1 MNILQSTIN
10 LSVLLKKRIFYA
22 FILPALLLGSCRKTA
37 TQTEESALTAPGSQ
51 VAQTNAVAA
60 AASPTTGWT
69 QTSYTYGIQ
78 TPWNLSQ
85 SSRYS
90 YAGGE
95 HRFWIY
101 PNDACQFEGCST
113 GPRSELRMNN
123 NYTAGRHQFEG
134 DVYIVSGTAGT
145 DIMQVFGGQT
155 NATAIML
162 KIHSASGGT
171 IKRYDNETLMTS
183 AYNKWIHVNVQHD
196 ADNGKLYVYLN
207 GTLKGTYADRGNATH
222 YFKCGV
228 YNISGSRSETRWKNI
243 KYWKNGAV
251 GQ

>member
-1 MNILQSTIN
+1 MKVSLSKAGLSAVLQKGM
-10 LSVLLKKRIFYA
+10 LCA
-22 FILPALLLGSCRKTA
+22 FILPALLLGSCKKAATPTA
-37 TQTEESALTAPGSQ
+37 ESDQTAPGSQ
-51 VAQTNAVAA
+51 DTELTAVAA
-60 AASPTTGWT
+60 APTAGWT

-90 YAGGE
+90 YSGGE

-101 PNDACQFEGCST
+101 PGDACQYEGCST

-123 NYTAGRHQFEG
+123 NYTSGRHQFEG
-134 DVYIVSGTAGT
+134 DVYIVSGSAGT
-145 DIMQVFGGQT
+145 DIMQVFGGAT

-196 ADNGKLYVYLN
+196 ADNGRIYVYLN
-207 GTLKGTYADRGNATH
+207 NVLKGNYADRGNATH

-228 YNISGSRSETRWKNI
+228 YNISGSRSETRWKNV
-243 KYWKNGAV
+243 KYWKNGPV

>member
-1 MNILQSTIN
+1 MKIFKSKEGLCAFPPKEIL
-10 LSVLLKKRIFYA
+10 FA
-22 FILPALLLGSCRKTA
+22 FMFPALLMGGCRKNA
-37 TQTEESALTAPGSQ
+37 TQLQQSPLVTPESKTAQ
-51 VAQTNAVAA
+51 VSAA
-60 AASPTTGWT
+60 AAAPTSGWT
-69 QTSYTYGIQ
+69 QTSYTYAIQ
-78 TPWNLSQ
+78 TPWNLPQ

-90 YAGGE
+90 VSGGE
-95 HRFWIY
+95 HHFWILQG
-101 PNDACQFEGCST
+101 DACQFEGCTT

-123 NYTAGRHQFEG
+123 NYTSGRHQFEG
-134 DVYIVSGTAGT
+134 DVYIVSGSAGT
-145 DIMQVFGGQT
+145 DIMQVFGGAT

-196 ADNGKLYVYLN
+196 ADNGKIYVYLN
-207 GTLKGTYADRGNATH
+207 SVLKGTYADRGNATH

-228 YNISGSRSETRWKNI
+228 YNISGSRSESRWKNI
-243 KYWKNGAV
+243 KYWKNGPV

>member
-1 MNILQSTIN
+1 MNISSSKAGLN
-10 LSVLLKKRIFYA
+10 AWLPKGVLCTFL
-22 FILPALLLGSCRKTA
+22 LPALLLGGCKKTA
-37 TQTEESALTAPGSQ
+37 TQMDESRLTASDN
-51 VAQTNAVAA
+51 QTAEISAA
-60 AASPTTGWT
+60 AAAPTSGWT
-69 QTSYTYGIQ
+69 QTAYTYNIQ

-90 YAGGE
+90 YSGGE

-101 PNDACQFEGCST
+101 PNDACQYEGCNT

-123 NYTAGRHQFEG
+123 NYTSGRHQFEG
-134 DVYIVSGTAGT
+134 DVYIVSGSAGT
-145 DIMQVFGGQT
+145 DIMQVFGGST
-155 NATAIML
+155 HATAIML
-162 KIHSASGGT
+162 KIHPASGGT

-196 ADNGKLYVYLN
+196 ADNGKIYVYLN
-207 GTLKGTYADRGNATH
+207 GSLKGTYADRGNATH

>member
-1 MNILQSTIN
+1 MNIQSKRS
-10 LSVLLKKRIFYA
+10 LSALLKIA
-22 FILPALLLGSCRKTA
+22 ILCAIILTAGLMPGCKKTA
-37 TQTEESALTAPGSQ
+37 TSTPESQPDDRPIHTEA
-51 VAQTNAVAA
+51 N
-60 AASPTTGWT
+60 PTSGWT
-69 QTSYTYGIQ
+69 QTSYTYSIQ
-78 TPWNLSQ
+78 TPWNLPQ
-85 SSRYS
+85 SDRYS
-90 YAGGE
+90 YSSGE

-101 PNDACQFEGCST
+101 PNDECQFEGCTT

-123 NYTAGRHQFEG
+123 NYTSGRHQFEG
-134 DVYIVSGTAGT
+134 DVYIVSGSAGT
-145 DIMQVFGGQT
+145 DIMQVFGGAT

-162 KIHSASGGT
+162 KIHAASGGT

-196 ADNGKLYVYLN
+196 ADNGKIYVYLN
-207 GTLKGTYADRGNATH
+207 STLKGSFADRGNATH

-243 KYWKNGAV
+243 KYWKNGPV

>member
-1 MNILQSTIN
+1 MNILPPLGS
-10 LSVLLKKRIFYA
+10 LSALPQKGIFCV
-22 FILPALLLGSCRKTA
+22 FMLSALLLSGCRKTA
-37 TQTEESALTAPGSQ
+37 METERNELAASNNQTALIS
-51 VAQTNAVAA
+51 AA
-60 AASPTTGWT
+60 AVDPTSGWT

-78 TPWNLSQ
+78 TPWDLSQ

-90 YAGGE
+90 YSGGV

-101 PNDACQFEGCST
+101 PGDACQFEGCTT

-123 NYTAGRHQFEG
+123 NYTSGRHQFEG
-134 DVYIVSGTAGT
+134 DVYIVSGSVGT
-145 DIMQVFGGQT
+145 DIMQVFGGAT

-162 KIHSASGGT
+162 KIHSGSGGT

-183 AYNKWIHVNVQHD
+183 AYDKWIHVNVQHD
-196 ADNGKLYVYLN
+196 ADNGKIYVYLN
-207 GTLKGTYADRGNATH
+207 GVLKGTYADRGNATH

-228 YNISGSRSETRWKNI
+228 YNISGSASETRWKNV
-243 KYWKNGAV
+243 KYWKNGPV

>member
-1 MNILQSTIN
+1 MNRLQSKASI
-10 LSVLLKKRIFYA
+10 
-22 FILPALLLGSCRKTA
+22 PALLKIIILIAFVLPAVLLGGCQKTA
-37 TQTEESALTAPGSQ
+37 TQKDDNQSSSSERQISTEA
-51 VAQTNAVAA
+51 N
-60 AASPTTGWT
+60 PTSGWT

-78 TPWNLSQ
+78 TPWDLDQ
-85 SSRYS
+85 SDRYS
-90 YAGGE
+90 YSGGE

-101 PNDACQFEGCST
+101 PGDACQFEGCST

-123 NYTAGRHQFEG
+123 NYTSGRHQFEG
-134 DVYIVSGTAGT
+134 DVYIVSGSAGT
-145 DIMQVFGGQT
+145 DIMQVFGGAT

-162 KIHSASGGT
+162 KIHSASSGT

-196 ADNGKLYVYLN
+196 ADNGKIYVYLN
-207 GTLKGTYADRGNATH
+207 STLKGTYADRGNATH

-243 KYWKNGAV
+243 KYWKNGPV

>member
-1 MNILQSTIN
+1 MNILQTQGSLHALPQKI
-10 LSVLLKKRIFYA
+10 LCVFM
-22 FILPALLLGSCRKTA
+22 LPAILLGGCQKRA
-37 TQTEESALTAPGSQ
+37 TQTDDPQSTSSERQISTEA
-51 VAQTNAVAA
+51 N
-60 AASPTTGWT
+60 PTSGWT

-78 TPWNLSQ
+78 TPWNQPQ
-85 SSRYS
+85 SNRYS
-90 YAGGE
+90 YSGGE

-123 NYTAGRHQFEG
+123 NYTSGKHQFEG
-134 DVYIVSGTAGT
+134 DVYIVSGSAGT
-145 DIMQVFGGQT
+145 DIMQVFGGAT

-162 KIHSASGGT
+162 KIHSASSGT

-196 ADNGKLYVYLN
+196 ADNGKIYVYLN
-207 GTLKGTYADRGNATH
+207 SALKGTYADRGNATH

-243 KYWKNGAV
+243 KYWKNGPV

>member
-1 MNILQSTIN
+1 MKVSLSKASLTAVLQKGM
-10 LSVLLKKRIFYA
+10 LGA
-22 FILPALLLGSCRKTA
+22 FILPALLLGSCKKA
-37 TQTEESALTAPGSQ
+37 TTPTEESDQTAPGSQ
-51 VAQTNAVAA
+51 DTELTAVAA
-60 AASPTTGWT
+60 APTAGWT

-78 TPWNLSQ
+78 TPWNLPQ

-90 YAGGE
+90 YSGGE

-101 PNDACQFEGCST
+101 PGDACQFEGCST

-123 NYTAGRHQFEG
+123 NYTSGRHQFEG
-134 DVYIVSGTAGT
+134 DVYIVSGSAGT
-145 DIMQVFGGQT
+145 DIMQVFGGAT

-196 ADNGKLYVYLN
+196 ADNGRIYVYLN
-207 GTLKGTYADRGNATH
+207 KVLKGNYADRGNATH

-228 YNISGSRSETRWKNI
+228 YNISGSKSETRWKNV
-243 KYWKNGAV
+243 KYWKNGPV

>member
-1 MNILQSTIN
+1 MNILQSKGS
-10 LSVLLKKRIFYA
+10 LSALPKKGILCA
-22 FILPALLLGSCRKTA
+22 FILPALLLGGCKKSA
-37 TQTEESALTAPGSQ
+37 TQTEESGLTASDSQ
-51 VAQTNAVAA
+51 TAGISVAA
-60 AASPTTGWT
+60 AAPTSGWT

-78 TPWNLSQ
+78 TPWDLSQ

-90 YAGGE
+90 YSGGE

-101 PNDACQFEGCST
+101 PGDACQFEGCST

-123 NYTAGRHQFEG
+123 NYTSGRHQFEG
-134 DVYIVSGTAGT
+134 DVYIVSGSAGT
-145 DIMQVFGGQT
+145 DIMQVFGGAT

-162 KIHSASGGT
+162 KIHSASSGT

-196 ADNGKLYVYLN
+196 ADNGKIYVYLN
-207 GTLKGTYADRGNATH
+207 NTLKGTYADRGNATH

-228 YNISGSRSETRWKNI
+228 YNISGSRSETRWKNV
-243 KYWKNGAV
+243 KYWKNGPV

>member
-1 MNILQSTIN
+1 MNILKTKGSLHT
-10 LSVLLKKRIFYA
+10 LPKRILCT
-22 FILPALLLGSCRKTA
+22 IMLPAILLGGCQKTA
-37 TQTEESALTAPGSQ
+37 TQTDDTQSTSSERQISTEA
-51 VAQTNAVAA
+51 N
-60 AASPTTGWT
+60 PTSGWT

-78 TPWNLSQ
+78 TPWNQPQ
-85 SSRYS
+85 SNRYS
-90 YAGGE
+90 YSGGE

-101 PNDACQFEGCST
+101 PGDACQFEGCST

-123 NYTAGRHQFEG
+123 NYTSGKHQFEG
-134 DVYIVSGTAGT
+134 DVYIVSGSAGT
-145 DIMQVFGGQT
+145 DIMQVFGGAT

-162 KIHSASGGT
+162 KIHSASSGT

-196 ADNGKLYVYLN
+196 ADNGKIYVYLN
-207 GTLKGTYADRGNATH
+207 STLKGTYADRGNATH
-222 YFKCGV
+222 YFKCGA

-243 KYWKNGAV
+243 KYWKNGPV

>member
-1 MNILQSTIN
+1 MKILSPQISFTALFPKGI
-10 LSVLLKKRIFYA
+10 LSVLILSTLLLSACRKNAIETA
-22 FILPALLLGSCRKTA
+22 GNGLPAPDN
-37 TQTEESALTAPGSQ
+37 QTTLINAL
-51 VAQTNAVAA
+51 AA
-60 AASPTTGWT
+60 DPTSGWT
-69 QTSYTYGIQ
+69 QTSYTYNIQ

-85 SSRYS
+85 SARYTYS
-90 YAGGE
+90 GGE

-101 PNDACQFEGCST
+101 PGDACQFEGCST

-123 NYTAGRHQFEG
+123 NYTSGKHQFEG
-134 DVYIVSGTAGT
+134 DVYIVSGSAGT
-145 DIMQVFGGQT
+145 DIMQVFGGAT

-162 KIHSASGGT
+162 KIHSCSSGT

-196 ADNGKLYVYLN
+196 ADNGKIYVYLDR
-207 GTLKGTYADRGNATH
+207 TLKGTYADRGNATH

-228 YNISGSRSETRWKNI
+228 YNISGSKSETRWKNV
-243 KYWKNGAV
+243 KYWKNGPV

>member
-1 MNILQSTIN
+1 MKILQSN
-10 LSVLLKKRIFYA
+10 VSRKPLLQKGILCA
-22 FILPALLLGSCRKTA
+22 LVLPALLLGGCRKNAAQMRESQLNSSESKTA
-37 TQTEESALTAPGSQ
+37 QISL
-51 VAQTNAVAA
+51 AA
-60 AASPTTGWT
+60 AAPTSGWT
-69 QTSYTYGIQ
+69 QTSYTYDIQ

-90 YAGGE
+90 VSGGE
-95 HRFWIY
+95 HHFWIY
-101 PNDACQFEGCST
+101 PGDACQFEGCST
-113 GPRSELRMNN
+113 GPRSELRMKND
-123 NYTAGRHQFEG
+123 YTSGRHQFEG
-134 DVYIVSGTAGT
+134 DVYIVSGSAGT
-145 DIMQVFGGQT
+145 DIMQVFGGAT

-162 KIHSASGGT
+162 KIHAASSGT

-196 ADNGKLYVYLN
+196 ADNGKIYVYLDRV
-207 GTLKGTYADRGNATH
+207 LKGTYADRGNATH

-243 KYWKNGAV
+243 KYWKNGPV

>member
-1 MNILQSTIN
+1 MNIVKPKAGTSAW
-10 LSVLLKKRIFYA
+10 LKKRTLYA
-22 FILPALLLGSCRKTA
+22 CLLPVLLLGSCKKTA
-37 TQTEESALTAPGSQ
+37 TQTEESGPAASDNPTAQ
-51 VAQTNAVAA
+51 VNAVAA
-60 AASPTTGWT
+60 APTSGWT

-90 YAGGE
+90 YSGGE

-101 PNDACQFEGCST
+101 PDDECQFEGCTT

-123 NYTAGRHQFEG
+123 NYTSGRHQFEG
-134 DVYIVSGTAGT
+134 DVYIVSGSAGT
-145 DIMQVFGGQT
+145 DIMQVFGGAT

-162 KIHSASGGT
+162 KIHSAGSGT

-196 ADNGKLYVYLN
+196 ADNGKIYVYLN
-207 GTLKGTYADRGNATH
+207 SVLKGTYADRGNATH

-243 KYWKNGAV
+243 KYWKNGPV

>member
-1 MNILQSTIN
+1 MNILPANGSFRALRLNGILCTFI
-10 LSVLLKKRIFYA
+10 LSVLLLSA
-22 FILPALLLGSCRKTA
+22 CRKTA
-37 TQTEESALTAPGSQ
+37 IERESNRPTASDKQTALIS
-51 VAQTNAVAA
+51 AA
-60 AASPTTGWT
+60 AVDPTSGWT
-69 QTSYTYGIQ
+69 QTSYTYNIQ
-78 TPWNLSQ
+78 SPWNLSQ
-85 SSRYS
+85 ASRYS
-90 YAGGE
+90 YSGGE

-101 PNDACQFEGCST
+101 PGDACQFEGCST

-123 NYTAGRHQFEG
+123 NYTAGKHQFEG
-134 DVYIVSGTAGT
+134 DVYIVSGSAGT
-145 DIMQVFGGQT
+145 DIMQVFGGAT

-162 KIHSASGGT
+162 KIHSAGSGT

-196 ADNGKLYVYLN
+196 ADNGKIYVYLN

-228 YNISGSRSETRWKNI
+228 YNISGSRSETRWKNV
-243 KYWKNGAV
+243 KYWKNGPV

>member
-1 MNILQSTIN
+1 MNIAQSMG
-10 LSVLLKKRIFYA
+10 SKFA
-22 FILPALLLGSCRKTA
+22 LPTQKLLGVILVYALSTSCHKTTSQPEQNDA
-37 TQTEESALTAPGSQ
+37 PASERQITTEANPTA
-51 VAQTNAVAA
+51 
-60 AASPTTGWT
+60 GWT

-78 TPWNLSQ
+78 TPWDLPLSD
-85 SSRYS
+85 RYS
-90 YAGGE
+90 YSGGE

-101 PNDACQFEGCST
+101 PNDECQYEGCST

-123 NYTAGRHQFEG
+123 NYTSGKHQFEG
-134 DVYIVSGTAGT
+134 DVYIVSGSAGT
-145 DIMQVFGGQT
+145 DIMQVFGGST
-155 NATAIML
+155 HATAIML

-196 ADNGKLYVYLN
+196 ADNGRIYVYLN
-207 GTLKGTYADRGNATH
+207 STLKGTYADRGNATH

-228 YNISGSRSETRWKNI
+228 YNISGSRSETRWKNV
-243 KYWKNGAV
+243 KYWKNGPV

>member
-1 MNILQSTIN
+1 MNILQKQGGLHALPQKI
-10 LSVLLKKRIFYA
+10 LCA
-22 FILPALLLGSCRKTA
+22 FILPAILLGGCQKTA
-37 TQTEESALTAPGSQ
+37 TQSDDTQSTSSERQISTEA
-51 VAQTNAVAA
+51 N
-60 AASPTTGWT
+60 PTSGWT

-78 TPWNLSQ
+78 TPWNQPQ
-85 SSRYS
+85 SNRYS
-90 YAGGE
+90 YSGGE

-123 NYTAGRHQFEG
+123 NYTSGKHQFEG
-134 DVYIVSGTAGT
+134 DVYIVSGSAGT
-145 DIMQVFGGQT
+145 DIMQVFGGAT

-162 KIHSASGGT
+162 KIHSASSGT

-196 ADNGKLYVYLN
+196 ADNGKIYVYLN
-207 GTLKGTYADRGNATH
+207 SALKGIYADRGNATH

-228 YNISGSRSETRWKNI
+228 YNISGSKSETRWKNI
-243 KYWKNGAV
+243 KYWKNGPV

>member
-1 MNILQSTIN
+1 MNILPFLGSN
-10 LSVLLKKRIFYA
+10 VLPPKGVLYA
-22 FILPALLLGSCRKTA
+22 FVLSAFLLNGCRKTA
-37 TQTEESALTAPGSQ
+37 IETEKNEPVVADNQTALVSAAVVDP
-51 VAQTNAVAA
+51 TN
-60 AASPTTGWT
+60 GWT
-69 QTSYTYGIQ
+69 QTSYTYNLQ
-78 TPWNLSQ
+78 TPWDLSQ

-90 YAGGE
+90 YSGGE

-101 PNDACQFEGCST
+101 PGDACQYQGCST

-123 NYTAGRHQFEG
+123 NYTSGKHQFEG
-134 DVYIVSGTAGT
+134 DVYIVSGSAGT
-145 DIMQVFGGQT
+145 DIMQVFGGST
-155 NATAIML
+155 HATAIML

-196 ADNGKLYVYLN
+196 ADNGRIYVYLN

-228 YNISGSRSETRWKNI
+228 YNISGSRSETRWKNV
-243 KYWKNGAV
+243 KYWKNGPV

>member
-1 MNILQSTIN
+1 MNYQQSKGSKYM
-10 LSVLLKKRIFYA
+10 LFLMHMSF
-22 FILPALLLGSCRKTA
+22 LLLIVSFLYVSCRKTA
-37 TQTEESALTAPGSQ
+37 TSAAQHDAAISGREANTEA
-51 VAQTNAVAA
+51 N
-60 AASPTTGWT
+60 PTSGWT
-69 QTSYTYGIQ
+69 QTSYTYNIQ

-90 YAGGE
+90 YSGGE

-101 PNDACQFEGCST
+101 PDDECQYEGCST

-123 NYTAGRHQFEG
+123 NYTSGRHQFEG
-134 DVYIVSGTAGT
+134 DVYIVSGSKGT
-145 DIMQVFGGQT
+145 DIMQVFGGST
-155 NATAIML
+155 HATAIML

-196 ADNGKLYVYLN
+196 ADNGRIYVYIN
-207 GTLKGTYADRGNATH
+207 NTLKGNYADRGNATH

-228 YNISGSRSETRWKNI
+228 YNISGSRSETRWKNV
-243 KYWKNGAV
+243 KYWKNGPV

>member
-1 MNILQSTIN
+1 MNIVKSKHS
-10 LSVLLKKRIFYA
+10 LSVLLRIA
-22 FILPALLLGSCRKTA
+22 MLCAIILTAGLMPGCKKTA
-37 TQTEESALTAPGSQ
+37 TSTAESQPDDRPIHTEA
-51 VAQTNAVAA
+51 N
-60 AASPTTGWT
+60 PTSGWT
-69 QTSYTYGIQ
+69 QTSYTYSIQ
-78 TPWNLSQ
+78 TPWNLPQ
-85 SSRYS
+85 SDRYS
-90 YAGGE
+90 YSSGE
-95 HRFWIY
+95 HHFWIY
-101 PNDACQFEGCST
+101 ADDECQFEGCTT

-123 NYTAGRHQFEG
+123 NYTSGRHQFEG
-134 DVYIVSGTAGT
+134 DVYIVSGSAGT
-145 DIMQVFGGQT
+145 DIMQVFGGAT

-196 ADNGKLYVYLN
+196 ADNGKIYVYLN
-207 GTLKGTYADRGNATH
+207 STLKGTFADRGDATH

-243 KYWKNGAV
+243 RYWKNGPV

>member
-1 MNILQSTIN
+1 MNILQKQGGLHALPQKI
-10 LSVLLKKRIFYA
+10 LCA
-22 FILPALLLGSCRKTA
+22 FILPAILLGGCQKTA
-37 TQTEESALTAPGSQ
+37 TQTDDTQSTSSERQISTEA
-51 VAQTNAVAA
+51 N
-60 AASPTTGWT
+60 PTSGWT

-78 TPWNLSQ
+78 TPWNQPQ
-85 SSRYS
+85 SNRYS
-90 YAGGE
+90 YSGGE

-123 NYTAGRHQFEG
+123 NYTSGKHQFEG
-134 DVYIVSGTAGT
+134 DVYIVSGSAGT
-145 DIMQVFGGQT
+145 DIMQVFGGAT

-162 KIHSASGGT
+162 KIHSASSGT

-196 ADNGKLYVYLN
+196 ADNGKIYVYLN
-207 GTLKGTYADRGNATH
+207 SALKGTYADRGNATH

-228 YNISGSRSETRWKNI
+228 YNISGSKSETRWKNI
-243 KYWKNGAV
+243 KYWKNGPV
-251 GQ
+251 GK